1 MFQVAREINYRK
13 VRRPEQLIPDIVALV
28 QSEKQTVEHLTNQYQ
43 HARHAFDAEVA
54 VAKRAEEIRL
64 RTGEDLAAVQAAE
77 IYLRDEIRSECDAFT
92 ADHDLSLIHI

>member
-13 VRRPEQLIPDIVALV
+13 VHRPEQLIPDIVALV
-28 QSEKQTVEHLTNQYQ
+28 QSHKQTVQHLTNQYQ
-43 HARHAFDAEVA
+43 HAHHAFDAEVT

-77 IYLRDEIRSECDAFT
+77 IYLRMRFAVGATRSPRIMTD
-92 ADHDLSLIHI
+92 